1 MFFSG
6 DLDLGP
12 LGSYSGSPFL
22 TPDAFLR
29 SPDKDA
35 LGRFLV
41 VVFCLAPP
49 LLLICDLV
57 LNNFSFNIIIIK
69 LEF

>member
-1 MFFSG
+1 MSFSG

-29 SPDKDA
+29 SPDKDG
-35 LGRFLV
+35 LGEFVLGNYI
-41 VVFCLAPP
+41 
-49 LLLICDLV
+49 LLLHFLFIYALIAV
-57 LNNFSFNIIIIK
+57 YTSGVI
-69 LEF
+69 